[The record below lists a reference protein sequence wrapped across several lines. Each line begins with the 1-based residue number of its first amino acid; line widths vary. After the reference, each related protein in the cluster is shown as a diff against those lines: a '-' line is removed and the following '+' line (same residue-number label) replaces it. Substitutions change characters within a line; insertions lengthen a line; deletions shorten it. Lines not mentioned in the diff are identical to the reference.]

1 MLYNWQR
8 VDWPEFR
15 FDLSRI
21 EGDLLAF
28 ADQAGQVGDLLRALS
43 GGGVRMRSVVGVRM
57 PRPCKRSNKC
67 LSLE

>member
-43 GGGVRMRSVVGVRM
+43 GGAFACGRLLAFACRA
-57 PRPCKRSNKC
+57 PAKDLTNACP
-67 LSLE
+67 